1 MNIATTVNAE
11 TADTTDSTAARQQAA
26 ARLSLGSN
34 IFLVLL
40 KIGAGLASGS
50 ISVLAEGLQST
61 VDVVA
66 SLLIVL
72 TVRAAASP
80 PDESHPYG
88 HGKFEN
94 LVSLAQMLLILGTAG
109 YLLLAA
115 WSRWQHPAMPRL
127 DYGIG
132 ALIVSAVVN
141 TLVSRRL
148 HHIARETGSQA
159 LEAESLHLKSDLLA
173 CVGLL
178 LGLVVVGVTKEPR
191 LDPLI
196 AAVMTAIGA
205 IYALR
210 LLRET
215 LRPLLDESLPVEEAA
230 YLKEILES
238 DVRVRG
244 YHRLR
249 TRRSGSHR
257 LVDMHI
263 LLDDELTL
271 VVAHAIA
278 EEVEEAI
285 RRALPNADVIVH
297 AEPFEE
303 EIRHC
308 REQHDGTPHASDIVV
323 FAARKD

>member
-1 MNIATTVNAE
+1 MAMNENPSAGTT
-11 TADTTDSTAARQQAA
+11 RQQAA

-40 KIGAGLASGS
+40 KISAGLASGS

-72 TVRAAASP
+72 TIRAAAAP
-80 PDESHPYG
+80 PDEEHPYG

-94 LVSLAQMLLILGTAG
+94 LVSLAQMLLILGTAA
-109 YLLLAA
+109 YLLWAA
-115 WSRWQHPAMPRL
+115 WSRWQHPVMPRL
-127 DYGIG
+127 DYGIA
-132 ALIVSAVVN
+132 ALAVAAVVN
-141 TLVSRRL
+141 TLVSRHL
-148 HHIARETGSQA
+148 YAVARETGSQA
-159 LEAESLHLKSDLLA
+159 LEAEATHLKSDLLT
-173 CVGLL
+173 CLGLL
-178 LGLVVVGVTKEPR
+178 LGLVVVGLTKEPR

-196 AAVMTAIGA
+196 AGVMTLLGA
-205 IYALR
+205 VYALR

-215 LRPLLDESLPVEEAA
+215 LRPLLDESLPVDEAA
-230 YLKEILES
+230 CLAQILER
-238 DVRVRG
+238 DPRVRG

-263 LLDDELTL
+263 LLDDALTL
-271 VVAHAIA
+271 VAAHAIS

-285 RRALPNADVIVH
+285 RRALPQADVIVH

-303 EIRHC
+303 EMRHH
-308 REQHDGTPHASDIVV
+308 REQHGDTPHASDIVV
-323 FAARKD
+323 FPAHRDGKP